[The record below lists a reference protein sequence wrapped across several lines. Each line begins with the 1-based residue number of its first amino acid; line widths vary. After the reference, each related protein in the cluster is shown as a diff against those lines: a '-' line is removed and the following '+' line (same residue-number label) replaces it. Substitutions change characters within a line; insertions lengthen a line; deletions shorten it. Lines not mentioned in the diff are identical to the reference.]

1 MSPLLFLD
9 LRGDMLELGRRL
21 PLPPLL
27 LLPKLALK
35 LAPRLVVVAVPLLL
49 PKLFLDG
56 LPSSFPMVP
65 NFEEVE
71 EAAAAAAAATL
82 LLFLLPSN
90 NDDLS
95 LLLLLIDC

>member
-56 LPSSFPMVP
+56 LPPSFPIVP

-71 EAAAAAAAATL
+71 EAA
-82 LLFLLPSN
+82 
-90 NDDLS
+90 
-95 LLLLLIDC
+95 